1 MSYAGFWKR
10 FAAAFIDLLITSVL
24 GGIAGGFLY
33 SGSTATFGA
42 GWVNCEDFGCTGSTA
57 SLDAS
62 KVCNLIFEPI
72 GSYHV
77 AEAIM

>member
-24 GGIAGGFLY
+24 GGIAGGFSGFLY

-42 GWVNCEDFGCTGSTA
+42 GLVGQIARTLVVQDPLRIA
-57 SLDAS
+57 
-62 KVCNLIFEPI
+62 
-72 GSYHV
+72 
-77 AEAIM
+77 